1 MLTEASNHDE
11 GDADPTVSQNSD
23 AGQAGD
29 HTKMSQ
35 A

>member
-1 MLTEASNHDE
+1 MLTEASNHDD
-11 GDADPTVSQNSD
+11 GDADPTVCQNSD

-29 HTKMSQ
+29 HSKMSQ